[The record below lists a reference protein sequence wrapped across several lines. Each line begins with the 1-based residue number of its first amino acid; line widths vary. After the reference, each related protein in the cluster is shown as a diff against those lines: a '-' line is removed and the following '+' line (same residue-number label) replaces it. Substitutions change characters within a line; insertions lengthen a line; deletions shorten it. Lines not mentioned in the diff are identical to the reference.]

1 MEPLRA
7 VTRSAFDEGFAIF
20 SKCYKQEAVEY
31 FSQHLQLF
39 PRHFECWMYRGISY
53 EILDNHSAAL
63 GDYAEAQKW
72 GTLCE
77 KIVVRGLTMRLQGKK
92 EEASIAFRHAKEFY
106 PKEGI
111 AWHFYGIDRMRYDS
125 TEEAKEAF
133 ERAIATRYR
142 RSCVSRY
149 FLGKLHGDEGNHA
162 EAIKL
167 YRDSLKE
174 NPDTT
179 ICHIALGD
187 SLFET
192 GALAQAKERYET
204 AISLNPTQKQ
214 ANLGLARILNRED
227 ESDAAVQHVMEWA
240 ETSTLLSLS
249 SNSAVSGRGGGS
261 GTGSGGGRSDGGRSG
276 GSGTRSG
283 GGRSGGSGT
292 GSGGGRSGGSRSGG
306 GRSGGS
312 GTRSGGGRSGGS
324 GTGSGGDGS
333 DDGGDSSGSHG
344 KKKGTNIGRRELHTS
359 AIDKEPLQPTN
370 DQILRTAE
378 YDYKGKPRKIFQW
391 KKNEKIWFAADTAQH
406 GGAKFKVFIE
416 TGSALIF
423 HGSVDG
429 YGLIMKDKHES
440 NARSEKQRFTIPK
453 NKLRY
458 KQDKKKKE

>member
-1 MEPLRA
+1 
-7 VTRSAFDEGFAIF
+7 
-20 SKCYKQEAVEY
+20 
-31 FSQHLQLF
+31 
-39 PRHFECWMYRGISY
+39 MYRGISY
-53 EILDNHSAAL
+53 EILGNHSAAL
-63 GDYAEAQKW
+63 SDYAEAQKW

-111 AWHFYGIDRMRYDS
+111 AWHFYGIDRMIHDS

-192 GALAQAKERYET
+192 GALTQAKERYET

-214 ANLGLARILNRED
+214 ANLGLARILIRED

-240 ETSTLLSLS
+240 ETSSLLSLS

-261 GTGSGGGRSDGGRSG
+261 GTG
-276 GSGTRSG
+276 
-283 GGRSGGSGT
+283 
-292 GSGGGRSGGSRSGG
+292 SGG

-423 HGSVDG
+423 HGSVDE